1 MKVRIYEVMV
11 WYNVKTWENDELRP
25 RKSAS
30 DYELLEHTLPL
41 IKRTILQERDSDCK
55 IYFSR
60 DKAIKYANDWLAEH
74 TTRWGKRNAIK
85 TDTGN
90 FEFDFKGVSLGTKVF
105 KKFVNVP
112 EENIN
117 E

>member
-1 MKVRIYEVMV
+1 MKVRVYEVMV
-11 WYNVKTWENDELRP
+11 WYVSKTWESDKVLP
-25 RKSAS
+25 RKSVS
-30 DYELLEHTLPL
+30 DYELLDHTMPL
-41 IKRTILQERDSDCK
+41 ITRTILKENKTDTK

-85 TDTGN
+85 TETGN

-112 EENIN
+112 EENID